1 MTYRP
6 HSGET
11 SQMTKMGVQVKYE
24 KQQKKIF
31 EYYKQLLK
39 FLKIKDDNLEEKS
52 QVNSLLH
59 EAIIIHELKEEPIIK
74 NNGYSM
80 VFEDVP
86 QSENNHNQ
94 NDDNLTFNQTSN
106 SSIFFESL
114 KGQRKPS
121 NIYYEMPNNDEDN
134 NSEEKYSKKKKYEKE
149 IDYEINN
156 NVKIISNDTEDFS
169 KYFDERDV
177 ELERQIQYDEKDNGL
192 EGRIK
197 LMLYDDLPE
206 EIINDALSKK
216 KIFFFRYL

>member
-59 EAIIIHELKEEPIIK
+59 ESIIIHELKEEPIIK
-74 NNGYSM
+74 TNGYSM

-134 NSEEKYSKKKKYEKE
+134 NSEEKYSKKR
-149 IDYEINN
+149 N
-156 NVKIISNDTEDFS
+156 
-169 KYFDERDV
+169 
-177 ELERQIQYDEKDNGL
+177 
-192 EGRIK
+192 
-197 LMLYDDLPE
+197 M
-206 EIINDALSKK
+206 KK
-216 KIFFFRYL
+216 KSITRLITTSKLFLMTQKTLANILTKEMLNLKDKYNMTKKITG